1 MKTKNKMTGKEFAWY
16 IVGGLFGMFGLTLMV
31 FGIICHHLN
40 VPQADNFIKNAESA
54 VIEAIKIPFD
64 FRIWGILFLLLG
76 MLVVIL
82 TLNYNA
88 KKTDRE
94 VEKTIR
100 RQQRLNAG
108 MNTSIEVKSAVEV
121 IEEPKAEVET
131 KTE

>member
-31 FGIICHHLN
+31 FGIIGHHLN

-100 RQQRLNAG
+100 RQQILNAG

>member
-31 FGIICHHLN
+31 FGIIGHHLN

-76 MLVVIL
+76 MFVVIL

-100 RQQRLNAG
+100 RQQRLSAG
-108 MNTSIEVKSAVEV
+108 MNTSIEAKSAVEV
-121 IEEPKAEVET
+121 IEEPKVEVET